1 VFTVNAV
8 GDISRFKEYIELTR
22 HQGVALLGFIV
33 LQFCRFPPNSSRR
46 LAEEHTPE
54 PVSA

>member
-33 LQFCRFPPNSSRR
+33 LQFCWFPPDRSRR
-46 LAEEHTPE
+46 LVEEHTPE
-54 PVSA
+54 PVPA